1 MSKIGGNGPKIQQI
15 QGSESIQQVNTTTTQ
30 AGSVGQSAPTSFEP
44 NQSVLAEQPLPQA
57 NNTQAPA
64 GSFKVGLMPRGS
76 VNVGQFL
83 NNAKQA
89 LDKLE
94 QQINWRTGRMFN
106 QLSDFF
112 QPRPATQRPPIQA
125 MYGVIM
131 PGVIGGGGVD
141 VKPPVAEPPPI
152 QAMYGVIMPGVIGGG
167 DVDVKPPVAEPPPI
181 QAMYGVIM
189 PGIGGGGDI
198 STDPPIM
205 QPMYGGSMPPGDW
218 SPVIQPKYGVIRP
231 PMIQMGGATNNAQM
245 GGSVNSTQMGAGSVG
260 NKQQG

>member
-131 PGVIGGGGVD
+131 PGVIGGG
-141 VKPPVAEPPPI
+141 
-152 QAMYGVIMPGVIGGG
+152 